1 MKKLAIGLVA
11 ATLVLNIGH
20 LETTFSFLTSEKK
33 QQSPISTG
41 TNEDVFVTDV
51 EELVVTTEVTK
62 HKTVVRKRSASG
74 TTSQSSHTTITI
86 DEGVAR
92 ITFTPK
98 REHLVLGLENVTV
111 TGIAEDEVKVELIEP
126 TEGEKEEGF
135 QFRITHN
142 RQKVGQK
149 SQTEKGELQVTALG
163 GFYTKKIPLTI
174 RTSYSTTTD
183 IEEETEPDQPNQPN
197 QPNQPGQPDQPS
209 TPETPAPG
217 GGSSETSPPPPTD
230 GGSPTTPPTDS
241 SGPAPPTPEEP
252 EEDAPPPDS
261 PSTETPSSPG
271 DDAGEAGGDSQPVD
285 LAK

>member
-197 QPNQPGQPDQPS
+197 QPGQPDQPS

-271 DDAGEAGGDSQPVD
+271 DDVGEAGGDSQPVD

>member
-1 MKKLAIGLVA
+1 MKKLALGLVA

-62 HKTVVRKRSASG
+62 HKTVVRMRSASG
-74 TTSQSSHTTITI
+74 ATSQTSYTTTTI

-111 TGIAEDEVKVELIEP
+111 TGIAEDEVKVELVEP
-126 TEGEKEEGF
+126 TKGEKVEGF

-149 SQTEKGELQVTALG
+149 SQTDKGELQVTALG
-163 GFYTKKIPLTI
+163 GFYTQKIPLTI
-174 RTSYSTTTD
+174 RTTYSTTTD
-183 IEEETEPDQPNQPN
+183 IEEETEPDQPS
-197 QPNQPGQPDQPS
+197 QPGQPDQPS
-209 TPETPAPG
+209 TPETPVPG
-217 GGSSETSPPPPTD
+217 EGSSETSPPPSTD
-230 GGSPTTPPTDS
+230 GGSPATPPTDS

-252 EEDAPPPDS
+252 GEDAPPPDS

-271 DDAGEAGGDSQPVD
+271 DEAGEAGGDSQPVE